1 MRILAA
7 TNNRHKLIEF
17 SNILKDVD
25 IEMVVPVDIGGL
37 PEIYESGATFEENA
51 EIKALAAAKL
61 ASSRGFVKIPA
72 FADDSGLEVEALNGA
87 PGIYSSRYAEDN
99 DKRIARVL
107 KELENAGQKV
117 LSHKRVSAQHG
128 GGCRLPDSFLNA
140 HFVCVIAIAY
150 QEKVIARFRGEAYG
164 KITFEPKGS
173 KGFGYDP
180 IFIPDGFDKTFAELG
195 LEIKD
200 KISHRAK
207 ALEQLKNFLKT
218 KIKECGIDGT
228 L

>member
-17 SNILKDVD
+17 GSILKDID
-25 IEMVVPVDIGGL
+25 IEMFVPADIGGL
-37 PEIYESGATFEENA
+37 PEIHETGATFEENA
-51 EIKALAAAKL
+51 EIKALTVAKL
-61 ASSRGFVKIPA
+61 AYSRGFVDMCV

-87 PGIYSSRYAEDN
+87 PGIYSSRYAQDN

-107 KELENAGQKV
+107 RELEEAEQVLLKRRISVQQGGQ
-117 LSHKRVSAQHG
+117 
-128 GGCRLPDSFLNA
+128 CRLPDSFRNA
-140 HFVCVIAIAY
+140 RFICVIAIAY

-164 KITFEPKGS
+164 RINFEPKGAE
-173 KGFGYDP
+173 GFGYDP

-207 ALEQLKNFLKT
+207 AIEQLKNFLKQ
-218 KIKECGIDGT
+218 K
-228 L
+228 